1 MSGVHIAVQRFVKR
15 IGQSQVP
22 SKPGLRSRIGKGK
35 MQPDEFTRQ
44 AGTRRA
50 QKLNRLLRSDRPC
63 WLVRNKMVAP
73 DGHMLV
79 GSGSRMNILRHC
91 LSSHQISDQ
100 FVSHRYEAPKE
111 KELKPPGSLKSIVS
125 IKSMGSNKVLCWLR
139 QLVRPSAAPCTLCRE
154 AAGAKRMGKD
164 SPAPWARVDPNR
176 TGTLRARKTL
186 TVQPA

>member
-1 MSGVHIAVQRFVKR
+1 MSGIHIAVQRFVKG
-15 IGQSQVP
+15 IGQSQIP

-35 MQPDEFTRQ
+35 MQPDEFARQ

-73 DGHMLV
+73 DGHILV
-79 GSGSRMNILRHC
+79 GSGSRMNILRLC

-100 FVSHRYEAPKE
+100 FVSHRYEAPNE

-125 IKSMGSNKVLCWLR
+125 KNSWAATKCCVGCGSWSDRLQRLAHYVAGP
-139 QLVRPSAAPCTLCRE
+139 LV
-154 AAGAKRMGKD
+154 
-164 SPAPWARVDPNR
+164 PNAWVS
-176 TGTLRARKTL
+176 TLRPHGLELIPIALGPVGREK
-186 TVQPA
+186 P